1 VSEGPFRT
9 LRNLAIVAIVALL
22 IALAPGGGTG
32 LSVALWILTVAFFA
46 AIAFL
51 GYRLYREHRF
61 TLDSLST
68 VERWVLYGSI
78 GLAFVTFTASQR
90 LLHTGLG
97 VLVWIGLLGLASF
110 GVFWVWRHSREY
122 G

>member
-1 VSEGPFRT
+1 MKHV
-9 LRNLAIVAIVALL
+9 RNFGIVVLVAA
-22 IALAPGGGTG
+22 ALAFVPGGGPTLG
-32 LSVALWILTVAFFA
+32 VVLALLAIAFFT

-51 GYRLYREHRF
+51 GWRLYHEHRF

-68 VERWVLYGSI
+68 LERWVLYGSI